1 MPSLV
6 VTVRLWVKDAR
17 FSEFA
22 DFETRAFKIMAH
34 HGVEIVSIVQDHAQ
48 TLSEGSHETHILKF
62 PDSAAFEAY
71 RADLALLALSDLR
84 DACTAR
90 TKIAIQQSALN

>member
-17 FSEFA
+17 FSELR
-22 DFETRAFKIMAH
+22 TSKRVLSKIMAH
-34 HGVEIVSIVQDHAQ
+34 HGVEIVSIVQDHVQ
-48 TLSEGSHETHILKF
+48 TLSDGPHETHILKF

-71 RADLALLALSDLR
+71 RADPALLALSDLR

-90 TKIAIQQSALN
+90 TEIAIQQSALN